1 MPSIYKIVPAALWRE
16 AEITG
21 VFRGAPIDLA
31 DGFIHFST
39 AAQVEETASKHF
51 GGQSDLLIVRVDTER
66 LGEKLKWEA
75 SRGGDVFPH
84 LYAELSLSDVIATEP
99 LPLGPDG
106 RHQFPVLM
114 A

>member
-16 AEITG
+16 AEIAG

-39 AAQVEETASKHF
+39 ATQVEETASKHF
-51 GGQSDLLIVRVDTER
+51 GGQADLLIVRVDTEH
-66 LGEKLKWEA
+66 LGDKLKWEV
-75 SRGGDVFPH
+75 SRGGDMFPH
-84 LYAELSLSDVIATEP
+84 LYSELSLSDVIATEP
-99 LPLGPDG
+99 LPLGSDG
-106 RHQFPVLM
+106 RHQFPVLV